1 MKIIYYLPS
10 LHIPGGLERIIT
22 FKANYFADHFGY
34 DVTII
39 TSEQNGQKPFF
50 PLSEK
55 VKHTDIDVKFD
66 FPSNQSKLKKL
77 LLYPFKYQLFKQ
89 RFSRY
94 LYDNR
99 PDITISTIRRE
110 LNFLNKVQD
119 GSLKIGEFHV
129 TRYSYHANAF
139 KNKNIAISFIKKL
152 WAKSFV
158 EKISRLKKFV
168 VLTHVEAGFWPEL
181 NNIEVIPDP
190 LTIFPDTVSLRTT
203 KQVVAVGRYTYEKGF
218 DMLIDCWKIV
228 SEKHPDWI
236 LKVYGGGDHTTYDAL
251 VKKLQIEATCK
262 LENSVSDITAK
273 YLESSMFV
281 SSSRFEGFGMAITEA
296 MACGLP
302 IISFACDCGPKEI
315 VTDGVDGYLVQPDNT
330 QELADKICS
339 LIENPTLRN
348 RMGETA
354 RVNSA
359 RYNLEIIAGKW
370 KELFERLVDQ

>member
-1 MKIIYYLPS
+1 
-10 LHIPGGLERIIT
+10 
-22 FKANYFADHFGY
+22 
-34 DVTII
+34 
-39 TSEQNGQKPFF
+39 
-50 PLSEK
+50 
-55 VKHTDIDVKFD
+55 
-66 FPSNQSKLKKL
+66 
-77 LLYPFKYQLFKQ
+77 
-89 RFSRY
+89 
-94 LYDNR
+94 
-99 PDITISTIRRE
+99 
-110 LNFLNKVQD
+110 
-119 GSLKIGEFHV
+119 
-129 TRYSYHANAF
+129 
-139 KNKNIAISFIKKL
+139 
-152 WAKSFV
+152 
-158 EKISRLKKFV
+158 
-168 VLTHVEAGFWPEL
+168 
-181 NNIEVIPDP
+181 